1 MIFKKYLKLN
11 TNFQNSINLNLDFN
25 DTKKIN
31 NYIPTSTGN
40 HFLSQ
45 FLDNVIDKNKDKSTM
60 IIAPYGKGKSH
71 ALLVF
76 LNILYRRD
84 YSEINKFIRK
94 VDETDKTLYKK
105 IKQVENK
112 KIKMVS

>member
-76 LNILYRRD
+76 FKY
-84 YSEINKFIRK
+84 
-94 VDETDKTLYKK
+94 TL
-105 IKQVENK
+105 
-112 KIKMVS
+112 